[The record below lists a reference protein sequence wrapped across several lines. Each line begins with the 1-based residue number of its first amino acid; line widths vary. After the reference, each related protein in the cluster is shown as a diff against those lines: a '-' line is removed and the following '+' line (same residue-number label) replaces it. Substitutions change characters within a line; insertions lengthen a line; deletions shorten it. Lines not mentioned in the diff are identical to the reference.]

1 ISGITLHL
9 SAKKLR
15 YTIDEDNAASNEE
28 RATALIFLRHHI
40 DDDLKYEYLIV
51 ENPLELWQ
59 NLNDRFE
66 HLKTVVLPKALNDWS
81 QLRFQD
87 FKTVSEYNSTLFKIV
102 SQLKMYGEVITE
114 ICCWRKHIEHFM
126 HPICY
131 CNNSICCTGSR
142 NIVN

>member
-1 ISGITLHL
+1 MENIENQKFFALDISRKNYLSWVLDVKLHL

-15 YTIDEDNAASNEE
+15 HTIEE
-28 RATALIFLRHHI
+28 ENVATYEGRATAFIFLRHHI
-40 DDDLKYEYLIV
+40 DDGLKYEYLTV

-66 HLKTVVLPKALNDWS
+66 HLKAIVLPKALSDWS

-102 SQLKMYGEVITE
+102 S
-114 ICCWRKHIEHFM
+114 
-126 HPICY
+126 
-131 CNNSICCTGSR
+131 
-142 NIVN
+142 

>member
-1 ISGITLHL
+1 MTNIKNQKFITLDISGKNYLSWVLDVKLHL
-9 SAKKLR
+9 STKKLKH
-15 YTIDEDNAASNEE
+15 TIDEDNATSKEE

-40 DDDLKYEYLIV
+40 DDGLKYECLTV

-66 HLKTVVLPKALNDWS
+66 HLKFVVLSKALNDWS

-102 SQLKMYGEVITE
+102 S
-114 ICCWRKHIEHFM
+114 
-126 HPICY
+126 
-131 CNNSICCTGSR
+131 
-142 NIVN
+142 

>member
-1 ISGITLHL
+1 VLDVKLHL

-15 YTIDEDNAASNEE
+15 HTIDEDNVASNEE
-28 RATALIFLRHHI
+28 RITALIFLRYHI
-40 DDDLKYEYLIV
+40 DDDLKYEYLTV
-51 ENPLELWQ
+51 KNLLELWQ

-102 SQLKMYGEVITE
+102 S
-114 ICCWRKHIEHFM
+114 
-126 HPICY
+126 
-131 CNNSICCTGSR
+131 
-142 NIVN
+142 

>member
-1 ISGITLHL
+1 MANIENQKFTALDISEKNYLSWVLDVKLNL

-15 YTIDEDNAASNEE
+15 HTIDEDNAASNEE

-40 DDDLKYEYLIV
+40 DDGLKYEYLTV
-51 ENPLELWQ
+51 ENPLELLQ

-66 HLKTVVLPKALNDWS
+66 HLKAVVLPNALNDWS

-102 SQLKMYGEVITE
+102 S
-114 ICCWRKHIEHFM
+114 
-126 HPICY
+126 
-131 CNNSICCTGSR
+131 
-142 NIVN
+142 

>member
-1 ISGITLHL
+1 MTNIENQKFITLDISGKNYLSWVLDVKLHL

-15 YTIDEDNAASNEE
+15 HAIEEENAATNEE

-40 DDDLKYEYLIV
+40 DDGLKYEYLTVQNLI
-51 ENPLELWQ
+51 ELWQ

-66 HLKTVVLPKALNDWS
+66 HLKAVVLPNALNDWS

-102 SQLKMYGEVITE
+102 S
-114 ICCWRKHIEHFM
+114 
-126 HPICY
+126 
-131 CNNSICCTGSR
+131 
-142 NIVN
+142 